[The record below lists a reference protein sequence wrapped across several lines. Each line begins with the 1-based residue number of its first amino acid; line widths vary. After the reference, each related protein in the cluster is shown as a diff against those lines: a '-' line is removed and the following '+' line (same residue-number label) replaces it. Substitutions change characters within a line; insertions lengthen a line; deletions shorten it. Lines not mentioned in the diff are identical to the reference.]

1 MVWWQTDDKC
11 YLTELN
17 VAGDALVREGGPRH
31 LGLDVPEPRA
41 RQEAVRVLG
50 VVDGHEERPR
60 PVQFGQLQVQ
70 VGVVRLGEHA
80 LPPAHADLAELAA
93 EVALP
98 ALAPADALSLSLAAL
113 CLL

>member
-1 MVWWQTDDKC
+1 MYIKGPPGLIFCMVWWQTDDKC

-70 VGVVRLGEHA
+70 VGVVRLREGKEGRI
-80 LPPAHADLAELAA
+80 DYQGNC
-93 EVALP
+93 
-98 ALAPADALSLSLAAL
+98 LSR
-113 CLL
+113 